1 MLKSILIGK
10 FIYDR
15 LKDLCDG
22 RVYPLVCTS
31 DTTFPYCVYRKS
43 DISSVVSKDG
53 LYQDTISFTVMVAD
67 TNYDTGCEI
76 AQQVR
81 GKLTISRLD
90 FSDGQRL

>member
-31 DTTFPYCVYRKS
+31 DTTFPYCVYKKT
-43 DISSVVSKDG
+43 DIQSVVSSKDG
-53 LYQDTISFTVMVAD
+53 LY
-67 TNYDTGCEI
+67 
-76 AQQVR
+76 
-81 GKLTISRLD
+81 
-90 FSDGQRL
+90 